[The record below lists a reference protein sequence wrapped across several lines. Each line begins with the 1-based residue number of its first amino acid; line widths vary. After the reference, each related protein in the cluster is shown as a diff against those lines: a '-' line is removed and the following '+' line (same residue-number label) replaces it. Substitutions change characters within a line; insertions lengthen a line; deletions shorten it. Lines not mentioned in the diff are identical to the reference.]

1 MPRNVEIK
9 ARARD
14 FANQV
19 LLAEG
24 LENRGVE
31 HLVQE
36 DTFFNVPS
44 GRLKLRVFEDGSGEL
59 IQYERVDSAG
69 PAESRYL
76 RYSTDDPGT
85 LKETLTNALGV
96 RGVVR
101 KKRTVY
107 LAGKTRIHMDQV
119 EGLGSFIEL
128 EVVLHP
134 DENPADGAVV
144 ADALMSNLRIEKSD
158 LVETAYIDLQIDA
171 PQE

>member
-59 IQYERVDSAG
+59 IQYERVD
-69 PAESRYL
+69 
-76 RYSTDDPGT
+76 STDDPGT

-144 ADALMSNLRIEKSD
+144 ADALMSKLRIEKSD